1 LREDQGWEDFL
12 KEVASFCVKNKI
24 KIPDMDMFYKPVGR
38 DRRFFVKIKNLHR
51 YCVDMFLSIIDRK
64 LLELNER
71 FDEVNT
77 ELLVCMAAFS
87 PIDSFAAFDKD
98 KLVKLAE
105 FYPNDFSLLEL
116 RHLPS
121 SLTLYINDML
131 ADERFKNMRTF
142 AELSVKLVETNKF
155 DRHAVVYKL
164 LKLVLVLPVA
174 TASVERVFSV
184 MNYVKNKLRNK
195 LGDQYLNDCLVTF
208 IEREFFLQVKDK
220 DIINRFQATKDR
232 RFKGTL

>member
-1 LREDQGWEDFL
+1 
-12 KEVASFCVKNKI
+12 
-24 KIPDMDMFYKPVGR
+24 
-38 DRRFFVKIKNLHR
+38 
-51 YCVDMFLSIIDRK
+51 
-64 LLELNER
+64 
-71 FDEVNT
+71 
-77 ELLVCMAAFS
+77 MAAFS

-131 ADERFKNMRTF
+131 ADERFKNVRTL

-208 IEREFFLQVKDK
+208 IEQEFFLQVKDK
-220 DIINRFQATKDR
+220 DIINRFRAMKDR